1 MMSKILKQKE
11 KPPVDTV
18 VIAKELKE
26 CCYILLSYHTLS
38 WFSNNKRVDIEFQN
52 AILLHNLITKLET
65 IHYFTK
71 IRRGI
76 YNTFSLEYFSFL
88 QIFEELWVNYADL
101 HLRILSETLFL
112 AWA

>member
-1 MMSKILKQKE
+1 MSKILKQKE

-71 IRRGI
+71 SGEEFII
-76 YNTFSLEYFSFL
+76 HFLWNTLVFSRFSK
-88 QIFEELWVNYADL
+88 NYG
-101 HLRILSETLFL
+101 
-112 AWA
+112 